1 MEGKIDT
8 VYISAPLGDKKTIKK
23 KAIPKG
29 RLYNG
34 NHRGN
39 ACQVI
44 KDA

>member
-8 VYISAPLGDKKTIKK
+8 VYISAPMGDKKTIKK
-23 KAIPKG
+23 SNSEG